1 MSLSL
6 AVTMDSQ
13 GMVRDWTPSA
23 QELFGYTP
31 EQALGRSL
39 GDLIVPA
46 DMRPYHEMGL
56 RRYVQTREPHCVGY
70 LVEIEA
76 VHREGHS
83 VPIQMKILPREEGEE
98 LFLEAHISGSPKE
111 EIED

>member
-1 MSLSL
+1 MNL
-6 AVTMDSQ
+6 ALALTMDSQ
-13 GMVRDWTPSA
+13 GVVRDWAAPA
-23 QELFGYTP
+23 EALFGYTP
-31 EQALGRSL
+31 EQAVGRLL

-76 VHREGHS
+76 VHREGHP

-98 LFLEAHISGSPKE
+98 LFLEAHIGGSQESGRC
-111 EIED
+111 